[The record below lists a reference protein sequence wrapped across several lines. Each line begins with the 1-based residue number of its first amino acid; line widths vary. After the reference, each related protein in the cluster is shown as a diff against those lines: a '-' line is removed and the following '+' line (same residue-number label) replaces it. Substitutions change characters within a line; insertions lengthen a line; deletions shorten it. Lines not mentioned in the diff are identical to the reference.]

1 MINPV
6 GSGANVNAAFDLN
19 VTADVKLEQ
28 IKPKSLMSTGP
39 AETQGS
45 GKETSTDTTETP
57 VVGTKLS
64 NSGETGKR
72 IGSVSMVDT
81 ISVMFMAAQQQREL
95 GSKDRQ
101 MALEANVQ
109 NLLASADKLKEAA
122 EKRRDGA
129 IAAAVGQIVGG
140 VISGL
145 GAGMS
150 VWGGM
155 KDWASDTQLEIFT
168 GATSKISG
176 MFADASTGGGK
187 IREAEL
193 EYQAGTLTAQSKKD
207 DAMAALHE
215 KKYQEAND
223 FRENAKQ
230 AQSAVMDYVRALAQS
245 QVETEKAIARNL

>member
-1 MINPV
+1 
-6 GSGANVNAAFDLN
+6 
-19 VTADVKLEQ
+19 
-28 IKPKSLMSTGP
+28 
-39 AETQGS
+39 
-45 GKETSTDTTETP
+45 
-57 VVGTKLS
+57 
-64 NSGETGKR
+64 
-72 IGSVSMVDT
+72 MVDT

-109 NLLASADKLKEAA
+109 NLLASADKLMKAA
-122 EKRRDGA
+122 EQKKDGA

-140 VISGL
+140 VLSGL
-145 GAGMS
+145 GAA
-150 VWGGM
+150 
-155 KDWASDTQLEIFT
+155 ASIGLEVKGYSEIVA
-168 GATSKISG
+168 GAAGKIAG
-176 MFADASTGGGK
+176 MFADASTAGGK

-193 EYQAGTLTAQSKKD
+193 EYQAGTLTSQSKKD
-207 DAMAALHE
+207 DAMAALQE